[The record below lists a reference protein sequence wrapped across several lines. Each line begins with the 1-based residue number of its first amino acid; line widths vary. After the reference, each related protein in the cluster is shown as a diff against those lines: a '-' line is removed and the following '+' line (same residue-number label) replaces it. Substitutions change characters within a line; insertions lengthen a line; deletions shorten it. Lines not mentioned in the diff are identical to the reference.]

1 MTFGVVVIFS
11 PLIRFRVVR
20 GNDLVASAA
29 GVFLAVTDHESS
41 LKGILFKPPAEIIES
56 D

>member
-1 MTFGVVVIFS
+1 MVVILS
-11 PLIRFRVVR
+11 ALIGFWVVR

-29 GVFLAVTDHESS
+29 GVFLAVTDHRSS
-41 LKGILFKPPAEIIES
+41 LNGLLFKPPAEIRES